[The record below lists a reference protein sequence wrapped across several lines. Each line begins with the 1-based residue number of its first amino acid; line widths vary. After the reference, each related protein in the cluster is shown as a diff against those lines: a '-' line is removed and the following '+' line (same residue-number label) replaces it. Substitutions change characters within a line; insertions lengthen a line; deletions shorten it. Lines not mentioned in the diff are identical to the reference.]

1 MAASRRMATTTMK
14 HTVLIVTSL
23 IMIYPLLWLVS
34 ASVKSPDEIFGSPS
48 LWPAEISFGG
58 FVRGWNGLSV
68 GFGTF
73 FVNTFVI
80 EALSILGNLFACS
93 LTAFAFSRLE
103 FIGRRF
109 WFAAMLLTMMLPY
122 HVTLIPQYVV
132 FLQLGW
138 VNTILPL
145 VVPKFLAADAFFIF
159 MMVQFFRS
167 IPFELQEAAMIDGC
181 GPWRI
186 YWNILLPLSLPVL
199 ATTAIFT
206 FIWTWDDFL
215 GPLVY
220 LGDIKTY
227 TVALGLRAFV
237 DSRGVTDWNAVFSM
251 STIVVIPVFIVFLL
265 GQKFLVE
272 GIATSGMKG

>member
-1 MAASRRMATTTMK
+1 
-14 HTVLIVTSL
+14 
-23 IMIYPLLWLVS
+23 
-34 ASVKSPDEIFGSPS
+34 
-48 LWPAEISFGG
+48 
-58 FVRGWNGLSV
+58 
-68 GFGTF
+68 
-73 FVNTFVI
+73 
-80 EALSILGNLFACS
+80 
-93 LTAFAFSRLE
+93 
-103 FIGRRF
+103 
-109 WFAAMLLTMMLPY
+109 
-122 HVTLIPQYVV
+122 
-132 FLQLGW
+132 
-138 VNTILPL
+138 
-145 VVPKFLAADAFFIF
+145 
-159 MMVQFFRS
+159 
-167 IPFELQEAAMIDGC
+167 MIDGC

-186 YWNILLPLSLPVL
+186 YWSILLPLSLPVL

-237 DSRGVTDWNAVFSM
+237 DSRGVTDWNAVFAM